1 MLGFDDDDLDGERVG
16 DNSGLLLGR
25 SVFSFSS
32 SLSSSSSSSFFVG
45 SFDGSLLGRRVG
57 VMLGY

>member
-1 MLGFDDDDLDGERVG
+1 MGLDVDDLDGERVG

-32 SLSSSSSSSFFVG
+32 SLSSSSSPLVG
-45 SFDGSLLGRRVG
+45 SFDGSLLGKRVG
-57 VMLGY
+57 VMLGC